1 MKIVFMGTPDF
12 AVPCLE
18 ALIKNGHNVT
28 MCVTKPD
35 MPVGRKQILTAPPV
49 KIKALENNIKI
60 YQPNSLKNDEA
71 FQTIY
76 DEKPDVIVVVAYGKI
91 LPKNILDI
99 PKYGCVNVHAS
110 LLPKLRGASPI
121 QWSIVTGE
129 KETGVT
135 TMLMDV
141 GLDTGD
147 MLMSDSTTIFDNDN
161 AETLHDR
168 LSELGSNLIVK
179 TLDGL
184 LDNSIKPQKQN
195 EDRASYAPIINKE
208 MGKLDFNKSARELFN
223 LIRGF
228 NPWPCCYFVFNN
240 KRIKVFSS
248 KIGGKSSSNVGA
260 IEVIENKLFVVCG
273 DGILLELVEIC
284 PEGSKKMTGS
294 SAVAG
299 RIFNN

>member
-60 YQPNSLKNDEA
+60 YQPNSLKSDEA

-76 DEKPDVIVVVAYGKI
+76 DEQPDVIVVVAYGKI

-99 PKYGCVNVHAS
+99 PKYGCINVHAS

-147 MLMSDSTTIFDNDN
+147 MLMSDSTPIFDNDN

-195 EDRASYAPIINKE
+195 EDYASYAPIINKE
-208 MGKLDFNKSARELFN
+208 MGRLDFNKSSRELFN

-260 IEVIENKLFVVCG
+260 IEVIENKPFVVCG
-273 DGILLELVEIC
+273 DRILLELVEIC

>member
-1 MKIVFMGTPDF
+1 MGTPDF

-18 ALIKNGHNVT
+18 ALIKNGHNVSL
-28 MCVTKPD
+28 CVTKPD

-49 KIKALENNIKI
+49 KNLALANNIKV
-60 YQPNSLKNDEA
+60 YQPNSLRTDEA
-71 FQTIY
+71 FRIIDNEQ
-76 DEKPDVIVVVAYGKI
+76 PDVIVVVAYGKI

-129 KETGVT
+129 EETGVT
-135 TMLMDV
+135 TMLMDE

-147 MLMSDSTTIFDNDN
+147 MLLTAKTDILDEDN

-168 LSELGSNLIVK
+168 LSILGSNLIIE
-179 TLDGL
+179 TLEGL
-184 LDNSIKPQKQN
+184 ENNTIAPKKQPN
-195 EDRASYAPIINKE
+195 ECHSYAPIINKE
-208 MGKLDFNKSARELFN
+208 MGKLDFNKPARELFN

-228 NPWPCCYFVFNN
+228 NPWPCCYFIYNG

-248 KIGGKSSSNVGA
+248 SVCGKSNDEVGSVQ
-260 IEVIENKLFVVCG
+260 VIDNKPYVVCG
-273 DGILLELVEIC
+273 DGLLLELVEIC
-284 PEGSKKMTGS
+284 PEGSKKMSGS
-294 SAVAG
+294 AAVAG

>member
-1 MKIVFMGTPDF
+1 MRIVFMGTPDF

-18 ALIKNGHNVT
+18 ALINNGHIVT
-28 MCVTKPD
+28 LCVTKPD

-49 KIKALENNIKI
+49 KNVAIKNDIKVF
-60 YQPNSLKNDEA
+60 QPDNLKNDDAYNTILNEA
-71 FQTIY
+71 
-76 DEKPDVIVVVAYGKI
+76 PDVIVVVAYGKI

-147 MLMSDSTTIFDNDN
+147 ILLTAKTNISDSDN
-161 AETLHDR
+161 AQTLHDR
-168 LSELGSNLIVK
+168 LSCLGADLILE
-179 TLDGL
+179 TLNGL
-184 LDNSIKPQKQN
+184 ENGTITPIKQP
-195 EDRASYAPIINKE
+195 DTDTSYAPIIKKE
-208 MGKLDFNKSARELFN
+208 MGLLDFNKSARELFN

-228 NPWPCCYFVFNN
+228 NPWPCCYFLYNN
-240 KRIKVFSS
+240 KRIKVFSAA
-248 KIGGKSSSNVGA
+248 IGGNTSLEAGKVEIIN
-260 IEVIENKLFVVCG
+260 NKPFVACG
-273 DGILLELVEIC
+273 DGILLELTEIC
-284 PEGSKKMTGS
+284 PEGSKRMSGS
-294 SAVAG
+294 AAVMG

>member
-1 MKIVFMGTPDF
+1 MGTPDF

-18 ALIKNGHNVT
+18 ALINNGHQVT

-49 KIKALENNIKI
+49 KNIALEHNIKV
-60 YQPNSLKNDEA
+60 YQPNSLKNEDA
-71 FQTIY
+71 FKIISNEQ
-76 DEKPDVIVVVAYGKI
+76 PDVIIVVAYGKI

-135 TMLMDV
+135 TMLMDE

-147 MLMSDSTTIFDNDN
+147 MLLTAKTPIYDEDN
-161 AETLHDR
+161 AESLHNR
-168 LSELGSNLIVK
+168 LSELGSKLIIE

-184 LDNSIKPQKQN
+184 LNNTIEPKKQPSGIT
-195 EDRASYAPIINKE
+195 SYAPIINKE
-208 MGKLDFNKSARELFN
+208 MGKLDFNKPALELFN

-228 NPWPCCYFVFNN
+228 NPWPCCYFLYND

-248 KIGGKSSSNVGA
+248 KVAGKSTAKAGS
-260 IEVIENKLFVVCG
+260 IQVIDNKPFVACG
-273 DGILLELVEIC
+273 DGLLLELVEIC
-284 PEGSKKMTGS
+284 PEGSKKMNGS
-294 SAVAG
+294 AAVAG